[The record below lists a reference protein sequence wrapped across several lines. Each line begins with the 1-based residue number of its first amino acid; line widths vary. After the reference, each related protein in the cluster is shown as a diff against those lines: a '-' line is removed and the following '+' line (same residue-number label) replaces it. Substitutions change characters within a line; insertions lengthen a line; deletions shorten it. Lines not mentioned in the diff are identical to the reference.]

1 MQLLPNDLDTHTC
14 QEASAST
21 PWDCNFLFLLGVV
34 FIVPKQKP
42 KGCFF
47 HGAGIWNF
55 LLCLVVVEVSAIPQA
70 LTDDHFSL
78 AAVFFS
84 FSDLSGGP

>member
-1 MQLLPNDLDTHTC
+1 MECFP
-14 QEASAST
+14 
-21 PWDCNFLFLLGVV
+21 
-34 FIVPKQKP
+34 FIKYP
-42 KGCFF
+42 
-47 HGAGIWNF
+47 F

-78 AAVFFS
+78 AAVVFS